1 MLRYSLKLRS
11 RMLEAGCRQRG
22 PNWSRF
28 RETLHVSS
36 KRSRFWSSGNKSDSI
51 CVDSRLE
58 TETNERL
65 QEALNQLLAAG
76 VHKRESDSKAK
87 LRETVSNLKR
97 IFPGRHSVHS
107 WFVTE
112 LT

>member
-1 MLRYSLKLRS
+1 
-11 RMLEAGCRQRG
+11 MLEAGCRQRG
-22 PNWSRF
+22 RSWNRF
-28 RETLHVSS
+28 RETLRVSS
-36 KRSRFWSSGNKSDSI
+36 KLSRFWFSGERSDSI

-97 IFPGRHSVHS
+97 IFPGRHSLHS
-107 WFVTE
+107 WFVAI
-112 LT
+112 LTGLL